1 VGQLRKENDMRFVR
15 KRSIDEKKYKVATVT
30 QAIGRT
36 EGSITGYFSSKNVSI
51 KEGITMDQIEELLA
65 APTRGNP
72 IDWNGVKEIRKNLEA
87 RGYEIDY
94 SDENEFEF

>member
-1 VGQLRKENDMRFVR
+1 
-15 KRSIDEKKYKVATVT
+15 
-30 QAIGRT
+30 
-36 EGSITGYFSSKNVSI
+36 
-51 KEGITMDQIEELLA
+51 MDQIEELLA